1 MPEEDIKRTYIGA
14 EVDDE
19 VIEQIKKQY
28 LDTKEYRNMSDFLRS
43 LIDERL
49 DPGKMEELEEEKL
62 LKLLE
67 KPRVRE
73 RVRVLLQSP
82 HSIS

>member
-14 EVDDE
+14 EVDDV

-28 LDTKEYRNMSDFLRS
+28 LDTKEYRNMSEFLRS

-49 DPGKMEELEEEKL
+49 DPGKTDEIEEEWL

-67 KPRVRE
+67 KPHIQE
-73 RVRVLLQSP
+73 RVRKLLLP
-82 HSIS
+82 AH

>member
-67 KPRVRE
+67 KPRVWE
-73 RVRVLLQSP
+73 RVRVLLQSL

>member
-73 RVRVLLQSP
+73 RVRVLLQSL

>member
-28 LDTKEYRNMSDFLRS
+28 LDTKEYRNMSEFLRS

-49 DPGKMEELEEEKL
+49 DPGKMDEIEEEKL

-67 KPRVRE
+67 KPRIQE
-73 RVRVLLQSP
+73 RARKLLLP
-82 HSIS
+82 AH